1 MGDDMEYLVHT
12 ARQLA
17 NALKSRRKEKH
28 FTQKEAAFRV
38 GLLPKTVSGLE
49 SDPERSSI
57 ESLFKLLA
65 AMELELVLR
74 PKNEKAGSPGE
85 W

>member
-1 MGDDMEYLVHT
+1 MGDAMESFVHN
-12 ARQLA
+12 AQQLA
-17 NALKSRRKEKH
+17 AALKNRRKEKRL
-28 FTQKEAAFRV
+28 TQKEAASRV

-49 SDPERSSI
+49 SHPEKSSV

-65 AMELELVLR
+65 VMELELVLR
-74 PKNEKAGSPGE
+74 PKNEQSISPEE

>member
-1 MGDDMEYLVHT
+1 MNTIYTVQ
-12 ARQLA
+12 QLGKV
-17 NALKSRRKEKH
+17 LRGRRKAKAL
-28 FTQKEAAFRV
+28 TQKEAAKLV

-49 SDPERSSI
+49 SSPDRCKI

-65 AMELELVLR
+65 ALELELTIS
-74 PKNEKAGSPGE
+74 PKEKKYNSKID